1 MCGIAGIYNFKT
13 LAPVDPEIVR
23 DMTNIIAHRGPDADG
38 FHFDGPVGLGHRR
51 LAILDLSERGR
62 QPMYFRD
69 RRYAI
74 VFNGEIYNYIELRK
88 ELIAKGCVFH
98 TDTDT
103 EVLLALFAEYGV
115 DCLKRLNGMF
125 SFAIWDSVDR
135 SLFLARDR
143 VGIKPLY
150 YSITS
155 EGISFASEIKSLFV
169 SKETT
174 PTVDL
179 PLIDTYFSFGY
190 VPGTQTLFEGVHK
203 LAPGHWMWVR
213 PTGLTSRSYW
223 DVHYAPNLT
232 RTATQ
237 TAEELRDLLLDAAK
251 IHMRS
256 DVPVGVFLSGGV
268 DSSTTV
274 ALLAEEGFENLKTF
288 CVAYGH
294 GSDYDETKY
303 ARLVADR
310 FRTDHHVLYVTA
322 DEFKDFIPRYVW
334 HMDEPV
340 TEAAAISLYFIS
352 KLLREHVTVAL
363 SGEGS
368 DELFGGYGVYR
379 RQQNFEAYRKLPAVI
394 RQGILEPLCRLS
406 GNRKLREYARL
417 ASLPLEKRYFGV
429 PYNDSRYKQFL
440 YADDFWAAVGAND
453 DPLATYYD
461 QTRDNDA
468 LSRMLYNDLKTWL
481 VDDLLIKADKMT
493 MANSVELRVPFLDYR
508 VVEYAASIPSRMKIR
523 RGEGKW
529 ILKQAMK
536 NRLPDEILTR
546 TKMGFPTPLRLMFQ
560 EDLSSYVYDLLLA
573 ERSINRAYFKREAIE
588 SLIAEH
594 MSKKA
599 DHHIVLW
606 KLIVLEE
613 WHKQFVDARNS
624 RVHAFA

>member
-1 MCGIAGIYNFKT
+1 MCGIAGIYNFKS
-13 LAPVDPEIVR
+13 LAPVDQETVR

-62 QPMYFRD
+62 QPMFFHN

-74 VFNGEIYNYIELRK
+74 VFNGEIYNYIELRRD
-88 ELIAKGCVFH
+88 LIAKGCVFR

-103 EVLLALFAEYGV
+103 EVLLALFAEQGV

-125 SFAIWDSVDR
+125 AFAIWDSVDR

-155 EGISFASEIKSLFV
+155 DGISFASEIKSLLV

-179 PLIDTYFSFGY
+179 PLVDTYFSFGY
-190 VPGTQTLFEGVHK
+190 VPGTKTLFEGCQK

-213 PTGLTSRSYW
+213 PTGITTRSYW
-223 DVHYAPNLT
+223 DVCYAPNT
-232 RTATQ
+232 HRTEEQ
-237 TAEELRDLLLDAAK
+237 TAEELRELLLDAAK

-274 ALLAEEGFENLKTF
+274 ALLAEGGFENLKTF
-288 CVAYGH
+288 CVAYGG
-294 GSDYDETKY
+294 GSAYDETKY

-310 FRTDHHVLYVTA
+310 FRTDHHVLYVTP
-322 DEFKDFIPRYVW
+322 DQFKDFIPRYVW

-368 DELFGGYGVYR
+368 DELFGGYNVYR
-379 RQQNFEAYRKLPAVI
+379 RQQKFEAYRKLPAAI
-394 RQGILEPLCRLS
+394 RQGVLEPLCQLT
-406 GNRKLREYARL
+406 GNGKLREYARL
-417 ASLPLEKRYFGV
+417 AALPLEKRYLGV
-429 PYNDSRYKQFL
+429 PYNDSRYKQVL
-440 YADDFWAAVGAND
+440 YTDDLWAAVGTND
-453 DPLATYYD
+453 DPLAAYYY
-461 QTRDNDA
+461 QTRESDA

-508 VVEYAASIPSRMKIR
+508 VVEYAASIPSHMKIR
-523 RGEGKW
+523 RGQGKW
-529 ILKQAMK
+529 ILKKAMR
-536 NRLPDEILTR
+536 NRLPDEILDR
-546 TKMGFPTPLRLMFQ
+546 TKMGFPTPLRLMLQ
-560 EDLSSYVYDLLLA
+560 EGLSGYVYDLLLS
-573 ERSINRAYFKREAIE
+573 ERSVNRAYFKSEAIE
-588 SLIAEH
+588 TLIREH
-594 MSKKA
+594 VTKKV

-613 WHKQFVDARNS
+613 WHRQFVDTKNS
-624 RVHAFA
+624 PVHASL